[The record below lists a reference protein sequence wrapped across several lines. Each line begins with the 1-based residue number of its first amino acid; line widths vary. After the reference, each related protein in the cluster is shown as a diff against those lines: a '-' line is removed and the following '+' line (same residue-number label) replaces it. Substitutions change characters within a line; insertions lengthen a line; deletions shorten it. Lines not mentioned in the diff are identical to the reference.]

1 MTQLLFEWKKILTD
15 KTNYF
20 GMVVLFLLFI
30 VPVIFFSSDIAQ
42 IENIQLR
49 NYQANLEISKQAEK
63 NMEDVPEAIGQLEK
77 VKESNELMENL
88 VNTYLSVNCKMK
100 CIRK

>member
-30 VPVIFFSSDIAQ
+30 DTPLIFFSSDIAQ

-49 NYQANLEISKQAEK
+49 NYQANPR
-63 NMEDVPEAIGQLEK
+63 NF
-77 VKESNELMENL
+77 
-88 VNTYLSVNCKMK
+88 
-100 CIRK
+100 

>member
-1 MTQLLFEWKKILTD
+1 MTQLLFEWKKILTY

-63 NMEDVPEAIGQLEK
+63 SMEDVPKLLD
-77 VKESNELMENL
+77 N
-88 VNTYLSVNCKMK
+88 
-100 CIRK
+100 